1 MSAFCPRP
9 GRPIRASLLAG
20 LLLLLGPGLPQAGAG
35 EPAPLPRPASNQPAS
50 DRLASDQ
57 PAPAPGQPAP
67 QPDPQPDPRLD
78 PGAEA
83 DLFAMPRIA
92 EETRA
97 ALDRI
102 DAGDLDGAA
111 RRLDALAAA
120 HPGLGLLQ
128 ANRAAL
134 FLLQGYPAAAL
145 DALEAAAALG
155 YDGFAGLAAD
165 PLFAGIAGDPRFQ
178 GLVAAPPPGLPP
190 PPVPSPIVDGTALV
204 SGANTGWNPGLERLE
219 PRFIF
224 PAKATGAVV
233 PDRKAAAY
241 DILREH
247 WRDGRAAGN
256 LGDLYDNRDRGHS
269 ALDPKAHPQLAR
281 TAYSDAARAADV
293 DYGLNDRL
301 LFQGVTLGNSSTAI
315 TGGGLW
321 RSLPRLALTRDDGTG
336 PMRLWQNASAN
347 QLYVYPA
354 HKDYGAE
361 MGDLFPANT
370 PYLLVSHG
378 SSGSDQPLLEA
389 AAMILAAFRPATKA
403 RLIADGLV
411 VPTVQMVFRRS
422 LQTVRS
428 RDDYFSAAAQS
439 AAFEAYD
446 INLARMVSLANSIQ
460 PGDIPPQV
468 RIRMVAEDL
477 GTEGTDYFGDGLSE
491 QLFDTP
497 AAIARIWRS
506 KAWSRSL
513 TVSADET
520 RDPNG
525 RPLTFAWRL
534 LQGDP
539 AHVRITPSADGREA
553 RIALDWQEPFR
564 ISKDNPLTS
573 ARVDIGVFANNGVH
587 DSAPAILS
595 VYFPPEEAR
604 RYAPGPDGAMRIES
618 IDYAARP
625 QAYADP
631 MLIPRADWR
640 DAYHYDPQ
648 GRLTGWTRS
657 RPGRSDEYTAT
668 GARILAP
675 ATEAAPARLDGT
687 TYPLRRRA
695 DGGLELEEVSAPL
708 PAAAP

>member
-1 MSAFCPRP
+1 MSACRPRAH
-9 GRPIRASLLAG
+9 RPIVASLLAG
-20 LLLLLGPGLPQAGAG
+20 LLLLPGPGLPQAGA
-35 EPAPLPRPASNQPAS
+35 PLPRPAP
-50 DRLASDQ
+50 DQ
-57 PAPAPGQPAP
+57 PAAAA
-67 QPDPQPDPRLD
+67 DPRRD
-78 PGAEA
+78 PGAED

-111 RRLDALAAA
+111 RRLDALVAA

-128 ANRAAL
+128 ADRATL
-134 FLLQGYPAAAL
+134 FLLQDAPAAAL
-145 DALEAAAALG
+145 DALAAAAALG
-155 YDGFAGLAAD
+155 FDGFAALAAD
-165 PLFAGIAGDPRFQ
+165 PLFAGIAGDPRFRA
-178 GLVAAPPPGLPP
+178 LVAAPPRGPAA
-190 PPVPSPIVDGTALV
+190 PPVPSPIVDGVALV
-204 SGANTGWNPGLERLE
+204 SGANTVWNPGLERLE
-219 PRFIF
+219 PRFDF
-224 PAKATGAVV
+224 PARATGAVV
-233 PDRKAAAY
+233 PDRKTAAT

-247 WRDGRAAGN
+247 WRRGRAAGN

-269 ALDPKAHPQLAR
+269 SLDPTAHPQLAR
-281 TAYSDAARAADV
+281 VAYSDAARAADV

-321 RSLPRLALTRDDGTG
+321 RSLPRLALTKPDGTG

-354 HKDYGAE
+354 HKDYGPE

-403 RLIADGLV
+403 RLIKAGLV

-439 AAFEAYD
+439 AAFETYD

-468 RIRMVAEDL
+468 RIRMVGEDL
-477 GTEGTDYFGDGLSE
+477 GTEGVDYFGDGLSE
-491 QLFDTP
+491 PVFDTP
-497 AAIARIWRS
+497 AAIARVWRS

-513 TVSADET
+513 TISADET

-525 RPLTFAWRL
+525 RKLGFEWRL

-539 AHVRITPSADGREA
+539 AHVRITPSEDGRA
-553 RIALDWQEPFR
+553 AVIGLDWQEPFR

-573 ARVDIGVFANNGVH
+573 ARVDIGVFASNGVH

-595 VYFPPEEAR
+595 IYFPPEEAR
-604 RYAPGPDGAMRIES
+604 TYAPGPDGRMRIES

-640 DAYHYDPQ
+640 DDYHYDAA
-648 GRLTGWTRS
+648 GTLTGWTR
-657 RPGRSDEYTAT
+657 RRGATRDEYDPT

-675 ATEAAPARLDGT
+675 ATGAAPARREAVA
-687 TYPLRRRA
+687 YPLRRLP
-695 DGGLELEEVSAPL
+695 DGSLTVEEISAPL
-708 PAAAP
+708 PADTP